1 MNAIAEQE
9 SITLYYREGS
19 SDKVY
24 QCAIEPAG
32 ERFVVKFAYGRRNAT
47 LNTGTKTNV
56 PVDYPDA
63 RRIFDK
69 LVKEKTAKGYT
80 PGPDGTPY
88 QHTDKEQRATGLAPQ
103 LLNPIDEAEVERLV
117 ADDAWAMQ
125 EKFDGRR
132 MLVQKHGAAIHG
144 INRKGLIVGLPSP
157 VAVAAHAIPGDFI
170 LDGEAVGEVLHGFD
184 LLEINGEDQRPL
196 DYRQRLTALLNL
208 LASAQQRNIR
218 FVTTAFVTSQ
228 KASLLEHLRF
238 QKREGVVFKRLDAP
252 YTAGRPN
259 GGGPQLKHKFYATLS
274 AVVGRINAQRS
285 VEVQLRDGKQWVAAG
300 NVTIPTN
307 HRVPC
312 VGAVVEVRYLYA
324 FPESGSLY
332 QPTYLGPRSDVDRR
346 ECTAA
351 QLKYKPGGEEEES

>member
-24 QCAIEPAG
+24 QCAIEPTG
-32 ERFVVKFAYGRRNAT
+32 ERFVVNFAYGRRNAT

-69 LVKEKTAKGYT
+69 IVREKTAKGYT

-88 QHTDKEQRATGLAPQ
+88 RHHDTEQRLTGLAPQ
-103 LLNPIDEAEVERLV
+103 LLNPIDEADVERLV

-144 INRKGLIVGLPSP
+144 INRKGLTVGLPSP
-157 VAVAAHAIPGDFI
+157 VTVAVHAIPGDFI
-170 LDGEAVGEVLHGFD
+170 MDGEAVGEALHCFD
-184 LLEINGEDQRPL
+184 VLEIDGEDHRPL
-196 DYRQRLTALLNL
+196 PYRRRLAALLQL
-208 LASAQQRNIR
+208 LMSGQQRQLR
-218 FVTTAFVTSQ
+218 FITTAYQAAEKT
-228 KASLLEHLRF
+228 SLLEHLRF
-238 QKREGVVFKRLDAP
+238 QKKEGVVFKRLDAP

-300 NVTIPTN
+300 NVTIPPN

-312 VGAVVEVRYLYA
+312 VGAVVEVHYLYA

-351 QLKYKPGGEEEES
+351 QLKYKPRGEEDES